1 MNSEILKNRE
11 GVLKSGERLVLRM
24 LGPGDIPAMQVLF
37 KTFSPQTIFHR
48 FQEPIPVMTEERARR
63 CVGCTS
69 EGSFA
74 VAAAYEDPRR
84 GEVLVG
90 IARLGMFAPG
100 EAEFAIVV
108 GDPWQR
114 QGVGR
119 LLVDASLAVA
129 ADRGIKWLESTFDLE
144 NRRYLDFCSAVG
156 LNGTLTWEMGQLRLR
171 VPVTGVDGQAD
182 HRG

>member
-1 MNSEILKNRE
+1 
-11 GVLKSGERLVLRM
+11 
-24 LGPGDIPAMQVLF
+24 
-37 KTFSPQTIFHR
+37 
-48 FQEPIPVMTEERARR
+48 
-63 CVGCTS
+63 
-69 EGSFA
+69 

-84 GEVLVG
+84 GQVLVG
-90 IARLGMFAPG
+90 IARIGMFAPG

-129 ADRGIKWLESTFDLE
+129 ADCGIKWLESTFDLE
-144 NRRYLDFCSAVG
+144 NRRYLDFCKAVG